1 MYVGI
6 LAHSTVKGAG
16 ARGCLSRVTFDN
28 MTTEIFVS
36 PVVDRSVGEQ
46 VTVEIRRAILSG
58 ALKPGQEF
66 SLREIATQLGVSFIP
81 VREALR
87 RLESQGLVI
96 MRPNRSAMVVP
107 LDRDDLMGIYR
118 LRRQIEPELAAAS
131 ARLHSRETLSAL
143 QGIVESFADPGRSPD
158 DLYEA
163 HHNFHLELLR
173 PAATA
178 WDIRTLETLWRAGE
192 RYVRLVFGAAQPG
205 VEEHRHWSAAHGEL
219 LEAFRARDARRV
231 RRCVRD
237 HLAANEETLLAGIA
251 AAGY

>member
-1 MYVGI
+1 MTG
-6 LAHSTVKGAG
+6 
-16 ARGCLSRVTFDN
+16 
-28 MTTEIFVS
+28 TTETFVS

-58 ALKPGQEF
+58 SLRPGQEF

-107 LDRDDLMGIYR
+107 LDRHDLMGIYR
-118 LRRQIEPELAAAS
+118 LRRQIEPDLAADS
-131 ARLHSRETLSAL
+131 ARLHPPQAL
-143 QGIVESFADPGRSPD
+143 AALERIVDSFADPDRSPD

>member
-1 MYVGI
+1 
-6 LAHSTVKGAG
+6 
-16 ARGCLSRVTFDN
+16 
-28 MTTEIFVS
+28 MTGTAETFVS

-58 ALKPGQEF
+58 SLRPGQEF
-66 SLREIATQLGVSFIP
+66 SLREIASQLGVSFIP

-107 LDRDDLMGIYR
+107 LDRNDLMGIYR
-118 LRRQIEPELAAAS
+118 LRRQIEPDLAGDSALLHAPDNLAA
-131 ARLHSRETLSAL
+131 LDK
-143 QGIVESFADPGRSPD
+143 IVDSFADHDNSPD

-163 HHNFHLELLR
+163 HHAFHLELLR

-178 WDIRTLETLWRAGE
+178 WDVRTLETLWRAVE
-192 RYVRLVFGAAQPG
+192 RYVRLVFGAAKVG
-205 VEEHRHWSAAHGEL
+205 VDDHRHWSSAHGEL
-219 LEAFRARDARRV
+219 LDAFRARDVRRV
-231 RRCVRD
+231 RKSVRD
-237 HLAANEETLLAGIA
+237 HLTANEETLLAGIT

>member
-1 MYVGI
+1 MPG
-6 LAHSTVKGAG
+6 
-16 ARGCLSRVTFDN
+16 
-28 MTTEIFVS
+28 TTEIFVS

-107 LDRDDLMGIYR
+107 LDREDLMGIYR

-131 ARLHSRETLSAL
+131 ARLHSPETLTAL
-143 QGIVESFADPGRSPD
+143 QGIVDSFANPGRSPD

-163 HHNFHLELLR
+163 HHTFHLELLR

-192 RYVRLVFGAAQPG
+192 RYVRLVFGAGQSG
-205 VEEHRHWSAAHGEL
+205 VEEHRSWSLAHAEL
-219 LEAFRARDARRV
+219 LDSFASRDARLV
-231 RRCVRD
+231 RRCVRE
-237 HLAANEETLLAGIA
+237 HLEHNESTLLAGIS